1 MKILV
6 LSDIHGDIDN
16 LNKLE
21 NEFKTA
27 DLVLFGGDFA
37 RFNELETGKP
47 VLDALVKKHTSI
59 YAVLGNCDSPEFL
72 EELEKED
79 ISVQGT
85 LVSAHGLAIIGSGG
99 ALKFTGTTPNER
111 SEEELLSDLRYI
123 AEASFYTDNEELNT
137 EELTESQETEN
148 ASPVSWDNLI
158 VISHQPPAD
167 TKCDTI
173 TSGIHVGSKEL
184 RTFVETYKPLLLLC
198 GHIHESAGIDTIGD
212 SLIINPGSLAE
223 GSYGLV
229 EVQKQKGIW
238 KVVNAKLMNLS

>member
-6 LSDIHGDIDN
+6 LSDIHGEVEN
-16 LNKLE
+16 LNKLD

-37 RFNELETGKP
+37 RFNELDTGKP
-47 VLDALVKKHTSI
+47 VLNALVKKHDSI
-59 YAVLGNCDSPEFL
+59 YAVLGNCDSPDFL

-85 LVSAHGLAIIGSGG
+85 LVSAQGLAIIGSGG
-99 ALKFTGTTPNER
+99 ALKFTGATPNER
-111 SEEELLSDLRYI
+111 TEEELLSDLRYV

-137 EELTESQETEN
+137 EELSDNQEEAEN
-148 ASPVSWDNLI
+148 GVSWDNLI

-173 TSGIHVGSKEL
+173 TSGIHVGSKDL
-184 RTFVETYKPLLLLC
+184 RKFIETYKPLMVVC
-198 GHIHESAGIDTIGD
+198 GHIHESAGIDFIEGT
-212 SLIINPGSLAE
+212 LVINPGSFAE
-223 GSYGLV
+223 GSYGLI

-238 KVVNAKLMNLS
+238 KVVNTKLLNLA